1 MAYNCRDGWPTIAE
15 MGGLDSPKYTGSMGI
30 HKKIGNILDQIVQE
44 VDEKD
49 INEININDYLPEFD
63 YENNQLNDDMIKYIE
78 LCLEREN

>member
-1 MAYNCRDGWPTIAE
+1 
-15 MGGLDSPKYTGSMGI
+15 MGI

-44 VDEKD
+44 TDKKD
-49 INEININDYLPEFD
+49 IKEININDYLPEFD